1 MVVRTLSLLD
11 PQISHRVTFE
21 APDTICIYLE
31 GPLMAVEAQ
40 AIIAKIHEL
49 GQQHGPMYWLIDV
62 SRFSSSGERV
72 RDVFVNGGRERYPIL
87 GGVMCGASFPVR
99 VAMMMALTAGS
110 RIMPKS
116 FSFPFEFT
124 ATEEDARDWI
134 ASKRDVA
141 ANSHRMPTWSMN
153 RA

>member
-1 MVVRTLSLLD
+1 MVRTLSLLD
-11 PQISHRVTFE
+11 PRFSHRMTFE
-21 APDTICIYLE
+21 SPDTLSIQLV
-31 GPLMAVEAQ
+31 GPLMAVEAK
-40 AIIAKIHEL
+40 AIIAKIYEL

-87 GGVMCGASFPVR
+87 GGVMCGAPFPVR

-124 ATEEDARDWI
+124 ATEEEARAWI
-134 ASKRDVA
+134 AAKRDA
-141 ANSHRMPTWSMN
+141 ATNSQRMPAWS
-153 RA
+153 

>member
-1 MVVRTLSLLD
+1 MARTSSLLD
-11 PQISHRVTFE
+11 PQISHRMTFE
-21 APDTICIYLE
+21 SPDTLCIYLE
-31 GPLMAVEAQ
+31 GPLTAVEAK

-49 GQQHGPMYWLIDV
+49 GQQHGPMYWIIDV

-87 GGVMCGASFPVR
+87 GGVMCGAPFPVR

-124 ATEEDARDWI
+124 ATEDEARAWI
-134 ASKRDVA
+134 ASKRDA
-141 ANSHRMPTWSMN
+141 AIISQRTPAWTMS
-153 RA
+153 RV